1 MNNYRAGR
9 LFTYGIL
16 IILILSLIGCY
27 SKGKAYIKAVY
38 LIPDAGGQLTKESIS
53 KYSEVV
59 YVTSSNELK
68 KLVSSNT
75 AIWIDKDAVNLVDLD
90 WLQKQAEN
98 KIPIVLVGYNNAIY
112 SFREILSLY
121 GIKGPHINWD
131 QKKLE
136 PGFSVG
142 MLKEQTNTSKSVF
155 LKGYDSTPEVEQ
167 ILKITDGLLEGK
179 FPE

>member
-1 MNNYRAGR
+1 MNKYRAVR
-9 LFTYGIL
+9 LFTYGML
-16 IILILSLIGCY
+16 ITLILSLTGCY
-27 SKGKAYIKAVY
+27 NKGKAYTKVVY
-38 LIPDAGGQLTKESIS
+38 LIPSTGGQHTKESIS
-53 KYSEVV
+53 EHSEIAC
-59 YVTSSNELK
+59 VTSFNEFKKFVSN
-68 KLVSSNT
+68 NT
-75 AIWIDKDAVNLVDLD
+75 AIWIDKDAVSLVDLD

-112 SFREILSLY
+112 SFREIFSLY
-121 GIKGPHINWD
+121 GIKGPHIDWD